1 MAGLGDRLGA
11 RKQLASQAAAEINA
25 IPWACHEA
33 PIFAIGDRVRI
44 LRRVPIRH
52 YRVPTYLRG
61 KEAVIEKIIEPSAMT
76 VKRRARCRGSEI
88 YN

>member
-11 RKQLASQAAAEINA
+11 RKQLASEAAAEINA
-25 IPWACHEA
+25 IPWACHEG

-52 YRVPTYLRG
+52 YRVPTIC
-61 KEAVIEKIIEPSAMT
+61 VEK
-76 VKRRARCRGSEI
+76 KRSSKGSSSHRR
-88 YN
+88 